1 MSAHLAPLNPAQ
13 RAAATAPAPV
23 LVLAGAGSGK
33 TETLIRRVANL
44 ILGGEPPDRL
54 LCITFTAKAA
64 GEMRS
69 RLAAL
74 LGPEQTPRWV
84 GTFHAV
90 MARLLIEDGGGVP
103 HLPRGFAILG
113 QSDARELL
121 MQAAGI
127 QDRKEASLLQE
138 AVSLL
143 KNGLVTD
150 PRRLPRSSALGRF
163 EPEMLARAAAVL
175 PAYQAALAGRQA
187 LDFDDLIATPVAAM
201 RADPALAA
209 HWSSRWAE
217 ILVDEYQDTNHA
229 QHALVRLLAG
239 KPGRV
244 FAVGDDL
251 QAIYGWRGA
260 DVAHI
265 RRFGKDYRAAPPAL
279 KLETNYRSTA
289 MILRAANAIAAEDPE
304 ALPKLLRPADP
315 KAPPGL
321 SITIREAPTAEDE
334 GRGAVAWLQALRRR
348 QPELPW
354 RECAVLV
361 RAGFVAEPILA
372 ALRQAAVPVRLV
384 TDREPE
390 PPKEVLATI
399 AWLRLAMS
407 RSRGGKPG
415 APVWDPA
422 ADDAFRRACAF
433 PARGIGGTVFAR
445 LREHAAERGL
455 ALAAAVAT
463 LPATP
468 AERQGLEAVLGV
480 AGEIADGVARQRL
493 GPADALRLAAEAS
506 EIAERLDLDGKLG
519 HAWTAALRVAEQ
531 AGSVAAYCDGAALGA
546 MPGDAEPADAVQV
559 LTLHRA
565 KGLEFD
571 HVLLAGLEEGVWP
584 NWQAEQQGAIA
595 EERRLFYVGVTRARH
610 SLRLSW
616 VQRRRDWAGKPSRFL
631 AEIPKA
637 LTEAGAAPRQAKG
650 PGPAGRMA
658 AVRPVQPVKPPS
670 QAETDRL
677 VAEFTARKAAKTPR

>member
-1 MSAHLAPLNPAQ
+1 MTDHLARLNPAQ
-13 RAAATAPAPV
+13 RAAATAAAPV

-33 TETLIRRVANL
+33 TETLIRRVAGL
-44 ILGGEPPDRL
+44 ILGGEAPDRL

-64 GEMRS
+64 GEMRG
-69 RLAAL
+69 RLLAL
-74 LGPEQTPRWV
+74 LGPERTPRWV

-103 HLPRGFAILG
+103 GLPRGFAILG
-113 QSDARELL
+113 QGDARELL
-121 MQAAGI
+121 MQAGGLRDAKAAG
-127 QDRKEASLLQE
+127 LLQE

-143 KNGLVTD
+143 KNGLVAD
-150 PRRLPRSSALGRF
+150 PRRLPRSGAVARF
-163 EPEMLARAAAVL
+163 EPEVLAQAAALL
-175 PAYQAALAGRQA
+175 PAYQTALAGRQA
-187 LDFDDLIATPVAAM
+187 LDFDDLIARPVLAM
-201 RADPALAA
+201 QADPALAA

-239 KPGRV
+239 QPGRV

-260 DVAHI
+260 DVGHI
-265 RRFGKDYRAAPPAL
+265 RRFRKDYKAAPAPL
-279 KLETNYRSTA
+279 KLETNYRSTPT
-289 MILRAANAIAAEDPE
+289 ILRAANAVAAEDPE

-315 KAPPGL
+315 AAPPGAA
-321 SITIREAPTAEDE
+321 IVIREVPTPEDD
-334 GRGAVAWLQALRRR
+334 GRAALAWVQALRRR
-348 QPELPW
+348 LPELPW

-372 ALRQAAVPVRLV
+372 ALRQASVPVRLV

-390 PPKEVLATI
+390 PPKEVLATV

-407 RSRGGKPG
+407 RGDGGR
-415 APVWDPA
+415 WDPA

-433 PARGIGGTVFAR
+433 PARGIGGALFGR
-445 LREHAAERGL
+445 LREHAAAGGL
-455 ALAAAVAT
+455 ALAQAVAT

-468 AERQGLEAVLGV
+468 KERQGLEAVLGV
-480 AGEIADGVARQRL
+480 AGEIAAGVARRRL

-506 EIAERLDLDGKLG
+506 EIAERLAPGG
-519 HAWTAALRVAEQ
+519 RPGQAWAAMLQAAAE

-546 MPGDAEPADAVQV
+546 MPGEAEATDAVQV
-559 LTLHRA
+559 MTLHRA

-584 NWQAEQQGAIA
+584 HWQAEQQGAIA

-610 SLRLSW
+610 TLQLGW
-616 VQRRRDWAGKPSRFL
+616 VRQRRDWAGKPSRFL

-637 LTEAGAAPRQAKG
+637 LLQGAAAPRPSRAG
-650 PGPAGRMA
+650 TAPA
-658 AVRPVQPVKPPS
+658 RPVTPPS

-677 VAEFTARKAAKTPR
+677 VAEFAARQAARAAR

>member
-1 MSAHLAPLNPAQ
+1 MSTHLACLNPAQ

-33 TETLIRRVANL
+33 TETLTRRVANL

-74 LGPEQTPRWV
+74 LGPERTPRWV

-90 MARLLIEDGGGVP
+90 MARLLIEDGAGVP
-103 HLPRGFAILG
+103 GLPRGFAILG
-113 QSDARELL
+113 QGDARDLL

-127 QDRKEASLLQE
+127 EDRKEAGLLQE

-150 PRRLPRSSALGRF
+150 PRRLPRSSALTRF
-163 EPEMLARAAAVL
+163 EPEVLARAAAVL
-175 PAYQAALAGRQA
+175 PAYRAALAGRQA
-187 LDFDDLIATPVAAM
+187 LDFDDLIALPVAAM
-201 RADPALAA
+201 QADPALAA
-209 HWSSRWAE
+209 RWSARWAE

-260 DVAHI
+260 DVTHI

-279 KLETNYRSTA
+279 RLETNYRSTPT
-289 MILRAANAIAAEDPE
+289 ILRAANAIAAEDPE
-304 ALPKLLRPADP
+304 ALPKTLRPADP
-315 KAPPGL
+315 KAPPGP
-321 SITIREAPTAEDE
+321 SVTIREAPTLEDE
-334 GRGAVAWLQALRRR
+334 GRGAVAWAQSLRRR

-354 RECAVLV
+354 REYAVLV

-372 ALRQAAVPVRLV
+372 ALRQANVPVRLV

-390 PPKEVLATI
+390 PPKEVLATV

-407 RSRGGKPG
+407 RSRGKAGTQ
-415 APVWDPA
+415 VWDPS

-433 PARGIGGTVFAR
+433 PARGIGGALFGR
-445 LREHAAERGL
+445 LREHAAECGL
-455 ALAAAVAT
+455 ALASAVAT

-468 AERQGLEAVLGV
+468 MERQGLEAVLGV
-480 AGEIADGVARQRL
+480 AGEIADGVDRQKL

-506 EIAERLDLDGKLG
+506 ELAERLGSDGKLG
-519 HAWTAALRVAEQ
+519 HAWAAALQAAEG

-546 MPGDAEPADAVQV
+546 MSGEGETADAVQV
-559 LTLHRA
+559 MTLHRA

-571 HVLLAGLEEGVWP
+571 HVLLAGLEEGIWP

-610 SLRLSW
+610 SLQLSW
-616 VQRRRDWAGKPSRFL
+616 VRQRREWAGKPSRFL

-637 LTEAGAAPRQAKG
+637 LTEAGAASWQAKD
-650 PGPAGRMA
+650 PGPASRTT
-658 AVRPVQPVKPPS
+658 AVRPARPVKPPT

-677 VAEFTARKAAKTPR
+677 VAEFTARKAAKAPR

>member
-1 MSAHLAPLNPAQ
+1 MAKHLERLNPAQ
-13 RAAATAPAPV
+13 RAAATTPAPL

-33 TETLIRRVANL
+33 TETLIRRVAGL
-44 ILGGEPPDRL
+44 ILSGAAPDRL

-69 RLAAL
+69 RLVAL
-74 LGPEQTPRWV
+74 LGVEQTPRWV

-90 MARLLIEDGGGVP
+90 MARLLIEDGANVP
-103 HLPRGFAILG
+103 GLPRGFAILG
-113 QSDARELL
+113 QGDARELL
-121 MQAAGI
+121 MPAGGSR
-127 QDRKEASLLQE
+127 DAKAASLLQE
-138 AVSLL
+138 AISLL
-143 KNGLVTD
+143 KNGLVTE
-150 PRRLPRSSALGRF
+150 PARLPRSAALARF
-163 EPEMLARAAAVL
+163 EPALLARAAAVL
-175 PAYQAALAGRQA
+175 PAYQAALAQRQA
-187 LDFDDLIATPVAAM
+187 LDFDDLIAVPVAAM
-201 RADPALAA
+201 QADPALAA

-260 DVAHI
+260 DVGHI
-265 RRFGKDYRAAPPAL
+265 RRFQQDYRAAPAPL
-279 KLETNYRSTA
+279 KLETNYRSTPT
-289 MILRAANAIAAEDPE
+289 ILRAANAIAAADPE
-304 ALPKLLRPADP
+304 ALPKILRPADP
-315 KAPPGL
+315 KAPPGQP
-321 SITIREAPTAEDE
+321 ITIREAPTPEED
-334 GRGAVAWLQALRRR
+334 GRGGLAWVQALRHR

-354 RECAVLV
+354 RECAILV

-372 ALRQAAVPVRLV
+372 VLRQANVPVRLV

-407 RSRGGKPG
+407 RTKAGKSG
-415 APVWDPA
+415 VATWDPA

-433 PARGIGGTVFAR
+433 PARGIGGALFGR
-445 LREHAAERGL
+445 LREHAAEL
-455 ALAAAVAT
+455 NVALAAAIA
-463 LPATP
+463 LLSATP
-468 AERQGLEAVLGV
+468 QERQGLEAVLGV
-480 AGEIADGVARQRL
+480 AGEIADGIARRKL

-506 EIAERLDLDGKLG
+506 EIADRLGQDGKLG
-519 HAWTAALRVAEQ
+519 HAWAAALRAAEQ

-546 MPGDAEPADAVQV
+546 MPGEAEATDAVQV

-610 SLRLSW
+610 TLQLSW
-616 VQRRRDWAGKPSRFL
+616 VRHRRDWAGKPSRFL
-631 AEIPKA
+631 AEIPKG
-637 LTEAGAAPRQAKG
+637 LLEGAAAAHRPKHQGNAGGALAQR
-650 PGPAGRMA
+650 PAL
-658 AVRPVQPVKPPS
+658 PVKPPT

-677 VAEFTARKAAKTPR
+677 VAESTARKKSKAAR

>member
-1 MSAHLAPLNPAQ
+1 MNPAQ

-33 TETLIRRVANL
+33 TETLIRRVADL

-64 GEMRS
+64 SEMRR

-74 LGPEQTPRWV
+74 LGPERTPRWV

-90 MARLLIEDGGGVP
+90 MARLLIEDGAGIPG
-103 HLPRGFAILG
+103 LPRGFAILG

-121 MQAAGI
+121 MQAAGT
-127 QDRKEASLLQE
+127 QDRKAAGLLQE

-143 KNGLVTD
+143 KNGLVTN
-150 PRRLPRSSALGRF
+150 PRRLPRSAALSRF
-163 EPEMLARAAAVL
+163 EPEVLAQAAAVL
-175 PAYQAALAGRQA
+175 PAYRSALAGRQA
-187 LDFDDLIATPVAAM
+187 LDFDDLIALPVAAM

-209 HWSSRWAE
+209 HWSARWAE

-265 RRFGKDYRAAPPAL
+265 RRFGKDYRTAPPAL
-279 KLETNYRSTA
+279 KLETNYRSSPT
-289 MILRAANAIAAEDPE
+289 ILRAANAIAAEDPE

-315 KAPPGL
+315 KAPPGP
-321 SITIREAPTAEDE
+321 SITIREALTPEDE
-334 GRGAVAWLQALRRR
+334 GRGAVAWLKALRRR

-354 RECAVLV
+354 RACAVLV
-361 RAGFVAEPILA
+361 WAGFVAEPILA
-372 ALRQAAVPVRLV
+372 ALRQAGVPARLV

-390 PPKEVLATI
+390 PPKEVLAVI

-407 RSRGGKPG
+407 RSRGSKPG
-415 APVWDPA
+415 ADVWEPT

-433 PARGIGGTVFAR
+433 PARGIGGALFGR
-445 LREHAAERGL
+445 LREHAAERDL

-480 AGEIADGVARQRL
+480 AGEIADGVARQTL

-506 EIAERLDLDGKLG
+506 EIAERLGPDGKLG
-519 HAWTAALRVAEQ
+519 HAWAAALRAAEH
-531 AGSVAAYCDGAALGA
+531 AGSVAVYCDGAALGA
-546 MPGDAEPADAVQV
+546 MPGEAEPADAVQV

-610 SLRLSW
+610 SLQLSW
-616 VQRRRDWAGKPSRFL
+616 VRHRRDWASKPSRFL

-637 LTEAGAAPRQAKG
+637 LTEAGVVSGRVKVSR
-650 PGPAGRMA
+650 PASRTT
-658 AVRPVQPVKPPS
+658 AVQPARPVKPPT

-677 VAEFTARKAAKTPR
+677 VAEFTARKAAKAPR